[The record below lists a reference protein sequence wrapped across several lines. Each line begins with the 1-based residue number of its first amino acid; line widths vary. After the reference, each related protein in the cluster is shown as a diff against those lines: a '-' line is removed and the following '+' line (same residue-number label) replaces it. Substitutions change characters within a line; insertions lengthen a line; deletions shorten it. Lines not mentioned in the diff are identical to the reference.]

1 MSRRRRD
8 RMHNRTT
15 TTSLLRQINRSAV
28 VGLVRKETVVTP
40 SSLAARLNI
49 SIPTV
54 MRVID
59 GLIAED
65 LVEYD
70 GFDEALR
77 GRPPA
82 RIKFKGAA
90 HAIVGIEASR
100 GEFYGA
106 VADLNGQIQHEMY
119 APADDK
125 DGMGNVER
133 LIALIT
139 ALMAAPRPK
148 GQEVRGIG
156 IGVPS
161 IVKQPDGEVVLTLGL
176 GWRDL
181 PLRKILTE
189 HFDLPVYVENGRNLA
204 AIGESGFGAG
214 QGASS
219 LISLSIGP
227 GAGAGVVIDGK
238 LFGGHAHAAG
248 ELSWYLDDPLLSG
261 RSFQLLGDKQSL
273 RFGGGIPRKA
283 IDALK
288 SIDAKY
294 RKGEIGIDAVT
305 GSAATTPEL
314 AIVAELL
321 DYTVMAV
328 ASISAFMNP
337 EVVILAGQLSE
348 GAALVVDAVR
358 ARLAGNIYDPPH
370 LVMSDLGHRDIV
382 LGATMLVLDATILN
396 PAHP

>member
-1 MSRRRRD
+1 MQRR
-8 RMHNRTT
+8 T

-28 VGLVRKETVVTP
+28 VGLIRKQSVVTP
-40 SSLAARLNI
+40 SNLATSLNI

-59 GLIAED
+59 D
-65 LVEYD
+65 LVAEGLVAYD
-70 GFDEALR
+70 GFDEAVR

-82 RIKFKGAA
+82 RIKFNGAA

-106 VADLNGQIQHEMY
+106 VADLDGHILHELS
-119 APADDK
+119 AVADDN
-125 DGMGNVER
+125 DGPGNVER
-133 LIALIT
+133 LIALIE
-139 ALMAAPRPK
+139 ALIAAPRIK
-148 GQEVRGIG
+148 GQGIRGIG
-156 IGVPS
+156 VGVPS

-181 PLRKILTE
+181 PLRRILAKR
-189 HFDLPVYVENGRNLA
+189 FDLPVYVENGRNLA
-204 AIGESGFGAG
+204 AVGEWGFGAG

-219 LISLSIGP
+219 VISLSIGP

-261 RSFQLLGDKQSL
+261 RSFQHLGDKQSL
-273 RFGGGIPRKA
+273 RFGGGIPRAA

-288 SIDAKY
+288 AADAQY
-294 RKGEIGIDAVT
+294 RNGRLKLEAVHGGVPT
-305 GSAATTPEL
+305 NAEL

-321 DYTVMAV
+321 DYAVMAV

-348 GAALVVDAVR
+348 GAQLVVDAVT
-358 ARLAGNIYDPPH
+358 ARLAGNVYDPPR
-370 LVMSDLGHRDIV
+370 LTMSELGHRDVV
-382 LGATMLVLDATILN
+382 LGATMAVLDATILN
-396 PAHP
+396 PTHP

>member
-1 MSRRRRD
+1 MQRR
-8 RMHNRTT
+8 T

-28 VGLVRKETVVTP
+28 VGFIRKERVVTP
-40 SSLAARLNI
+40 SSLATSLNI

-65 LVEYD
+65 LVAYD
-70 GFDEALR
+70 GFDEAVR

-119 APADDK
+119 APADDR
-125 DGMGNVER
+125 DGTGNVER

-139 ALMAAPRPK
+139 ALMAAPRAK

-156 IGVPS
+156 VGVPS
-161 IVKQPDGEVVLTLGL
+161 IVRQPDGEVILTLGL
-176 GWRDL
+176 GWREL
-181 PLRKILTE
+181 PLRKIIAE
-189 HFDLPVYVENGRNLA
+189 RFNLPVYVENGRNLA
-204 AIGESGFGAG
+204 AVGEWGFGAG

-219 LISLSIGP
+219 VISLSIGP

-294 RKGEIGIDAVT
+294 RGGEIGIDVVK
-305 GSAATTPEL
+305 GGAATTPEL
-314 AIVAELL
+314 AIVAELI
-321 DYTVMAV
+321 DYAVMAV
-328 ASISAFMNP
+328 ASISAFMIP

-348 GAALVVDAVR
+348 GSALVVDAVR
-358 ARLAGNIYDPPH
+358 ARLAGNVYDPPR

-396 PAHP
+396 PTHP

>member
-1 MSRRRRD
+1 MQ
-8 RMHNRTT
+8 HRTT

-28 VGLVRKETVVTP
+28 VGFVRRETVVTP
-40 SSLAARLNI
+40 SSLAASLNI
-49 SIPTV
+49 SMPTV

-70 GFDEALR
+70 GFDEAVR

-90 HAIVGIEASR
+90 HAIVGVEASR

-119 APADDK
+119 APADD
-125 DGMGNVER
+125 DGEGNVER

-139 ALMAAPRPK
+139 ALMAAPRPN
-148 GQEVRGIG
+148 GQEIRGIG
-156 IGVPS
+156 VGVPS
-161 IVKQPDGEVVLTLGL
+161 IVKQPGGEVVLTLGL
-176 GWRDL
+176 GWREL
-181 PLRKILTE
+181 PLRKILAKR
-189 HFDLPVYVENGRNLA
+189 FGLPVYVENGRNLA
-204 AIGESGFGAG
+204 AVGEWGFGSG
-214 QGASS
+214 QGAQSVV
-219 LISLSIGP
+219 SLSIGP

-261 RSFQLLGDKQSL
+261 RAFHLLGDKQSL

-288 SIDAKY
+288 AIDAKY
-294 RKGEIGIDAVT
+294 REGKIGLDALD
-305 GSAATTPEL
+305 GGAATSPEL
-314 AIVAELL
+314 AVVAELL

-348 GAALVVDAVR
+348 GAPLVVDAVR
-358 ARLAGNIYDPPH
+358 ARLAGNVYDPPR

-396 PAHP
+396 PTLP